1 MTGDVRRLTF
11 AATAVELIKEL
22 LFSAT
27 TSVPFSKTEIEFD
40 PVSNA
45 TLSKCVVEIIGL
57 Y

>member
-27 TSVPFSKTEIEFD
+27 TSVAFSKTEIEFD

-45 TLSKCVVEIIGL
+45 IFPKCVIETIGL